1 MCVTMATNVIKDTD
15 EGESEADVLGVKKI
29 VYDEAINVL
38 VAIYYR
44 SVHFSF
50 LSPIFETF

>member
-50 LSPIFETF
+50 LSPIFKTF